1 MGEVNEVSDVEAEA
15 LVTST
20 QRFKTTAAEQR
31 RRVEQDKAEQ
41 RRAAEKALRF
51 AGKAFEKA
59 EKAQRLAMKATE
71 KVDFWR
77 RAEERLEMKA

>member
-20 QRFKTTAAEQR
+20 QRFTTTAAEQR
-31 RRVEQDKAEQ
+31 RRVVQDEAEP
-41 RRAAEKALRF
+41 RRAAEKALGF

-59 EKAQRLAMKATE
+59 EKAQRLVMKATE
-71 KVDFWR
+71 KVDF
-77 RAEERLEMKA
+77 